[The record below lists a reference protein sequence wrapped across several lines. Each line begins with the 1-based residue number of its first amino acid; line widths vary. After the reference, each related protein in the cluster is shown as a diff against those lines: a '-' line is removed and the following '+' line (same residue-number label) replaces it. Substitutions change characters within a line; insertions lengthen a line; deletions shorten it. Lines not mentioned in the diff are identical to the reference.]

1 MIATITQ
8 VENAFAALLSQL
20 GRVLVEGRV
29 GEAGAPAQPYA
40 LWSLERLVITDFPR
54 ITIEGA
60 DQHIIATG
68 TPFEFLVN
76 LCGGDAM
83 GDAAKFILSFR
94 QSQRLN
100 ELYKLCG
107 LSGFDGPRDL
117 TAVELGNFKKR
128 VELRVTLFAAID
140 LTAPAEF
147 METSCVEVRSDA
159 PEFDE
164 TVCITK
170 GECH

>member
-8 VENAFAALLSQL
+8 VENAFAALLAQL
-20 GRVLVEGRV
+20 GRVLVEGRI
-29 GEAGAPAQPYA
+29 GEAGAPATPYA
-40 LWSLERLVITDFPR
+40 IWSLERLEFTDFPVK
-54 ITIEGA
+54 TFEGL
-60 DQHIIATG
+60 QQRIIATG
-68 TPFEFLVN
+68 TPFDFLVN
-76 LCGGDAM
+76 FCGGDAM
-83 GDAAKFILSFR
+83 GDAAKFVLSFR

-107 LSGFDGPRDL
+107 LSGFFGPIDR
-117 TAVELGNFKKR
+117 TALELGNFRKR

-147 METSCVEVRSDA
+147 METSCVEIRADV

-164 TVCITK
+164 TVCITQ

>member
-8 VENAFAALLSQL
+8 VENAFAALLALS

-29 GEAGAPAQPYA
+29 GEDGAPAVPYA
-40 LWSLERLVITDFPR
+40 MWSLENLAISEFPVTEIDGVVQRVIS
-54 ITIEGA
+54 
-60 DQHIIATG
+60 TG

-76 LCGGDAM
+76 FCGGDAM
-83 GDAAKFILSFR
+83 GDAARFALSFH

-100 ELYKLCG
+100 EIYKWCG
-107 LSGFDGPRDL
+107 LSGFTGPQDL

-140 LTAPAEF
+140 LTAPAELLENIDVTVTEPGKGF
-147 METSCVEVRSDA
+147 EETFR
-159 PEFDE
+159 E
-164 TVCITK
+164 TQ

>member
-1 MIATITQ
+1 MIATIAQ
-8 VENAFAALLSQL
+8 VENAFAALLAL
-20 GRVLVEGRV
+20 TGRELVEGKV
-29 GEAGAPAQPYA
+29 GEAGAPANPYA
-40 LWSLERLVITDFPR
+40 LWSLEGLVISDFPVR
-54 ITIEGA
+54 SFDG
-60 DQHIIATG
+60 DNQHIVATG

-76 LCGGDAM
+76 FCGGNAM
-83 GDAAKFILSFR
+83 GDAAQFVLSFR

-107 LSGFDGPRDL
+107 LSGFDGPSNRN
-117 TAVELGNFKKR
+117 AVEVGTFRKR

-147 METSCVEVRSDA
+147 MEKIDTTVTQGE
-159 PEFDE
+159 PPFDE
-164 TVCITK
+164 TTRVTQ

>member
-1 MIATITQ
+1 MIATITE
-8 VENAFAALLSQL
+8 VENAFAALLAQS
-20 GRVLVEGRV
+20 GRELVEGRV
-29 GEAGAPAQPYA
+29 GEAGAPAVAYA
-40 LWSLERLVITDFPR
+40 LWSLEGLVISDFPVKTFLGQQQR
-54 ITIEGA
+54 
-60 DQHIIATG
+60 IIATG

-76 LCGGDAM
+76 FCGGDAM
-83 GDAAKFILSFR
+83 GDAARFVLSFR

-107 LSGFDGPRDL
+107 LSGFAGPTDR
-117 TAVELGNFKKR
+117 TAMELGTFRKR

-164 TVCITK
+164 TVCITQ

>member
-1 MIATITQ
+1 MIATIAQ
-8 VENAFAALLSQL
+8 VENAFAALLGQS
-20 GRVLVEGRV
+20 GRVLVERSV
-29 GEAGAPAQPYA
+29 GESGAPATPYA
-40 LWSLERLVITDFPR
+40 LWSLEGLTISEFPIR
-54 ITIEGA
+54 TFQGIQ
-60 DQHIIATG
+60 QHIIATN

-76 LCGGDAM
+76 FCGGNAM
-83 GDAAKFILSFR
+83 QDAANFVLSFY

-164 TVCITK
+164 TVCITQ

>member
-1 MIATITQ
+1 MIATITE

-29 GEAGAPAQPYA
+29 GEAGAPASPYA
-40 LWSLERLVITDFPR
+40 IWSLESLVISDFPVK
-54 ITIEGA
+54 TIDGLN
-60 DQHIIATG
+60 QRIIATG

-76 LCGGDAM
+76 FCGGNAM
-83 GDAAKFILSFR
+83 GDAATFVLMFR

-107 LSGFDGPRDL
+107 LSGFTGPRDL
-117 TAVELGNFKKR
+117 TAVELGNFRKR

-140 LTAPAEF
+140 LTAPAELMEKIDTTVTQGIPPF
-147 METSCVEVRSDA
+147 NETSRV
-159 PEFDE
+159 
-164 TVCITK
+164 TQ

>member
-1 MIATITQ
+1 MIATIAQ
-8 VENAFAALLSQL
+8 VENAFAALLALS

-29 GEAGAPAQPYA
+29 GEAGAPSSPYA
-40 LWSLERLVITDFPR
+40 LWSLESLVLSDFPVR
-54 ITIEGA
+54 SIEGVN
-60 DQHIIATG
+60 QRIVSTG

-76 LCGGDAM
+76 FCGGNAM
-83 GDAAKFILSFR
+83 GDAVQFALSFY

-100 ELYKLCG
+100 ELYKYCG
-107 LSGFDGPRDL
+107 LSGFTGPQDL
-117 TAVELGNFKKR
+117 TAVELGNFRKR

-140 LTAPAEF
+140 LTAPAEL
-147 METSCVEVRSDA
+147 METSCVQVVSQA

-164 TVCITK
+164 TFCITQ

>member
-8 VENAFAALLSQL
+8 VENAFAALLAQS

-29 GEAGAPAQPYA
+29 GEAGAPAAPYA
-40 LWSLERLVITDFPR
+40 LWSLEDLAISDFPVKS
-54 ITIEGA
+54 IEGSN
-60 DQHIIATG
+60 QHIVSTG

-76 LCGGDAM
+76 FCGGDAM
-83 GDAAKFILSFR
+83 GDAAKFVLSFR

-100 ELYKLCG
+100 ELYKFCG
-107 LSGFDGPRDL
+107 LSGFTGPTNR

-140 LTAPAEF
+140 LTAPAELW
-147 METSCVEVRSDA
+147 ETVNIDVVSES

-164 TVCITK
+164 TVSITQ

>member
-8 VENAFAALLSQL
+8 VENAFAALLALS
-20 GRVLVEGRV
+20 GRELVEGRV
-29 GEAGAPAQPYA
+29 GEAGAPAVPYA
-40 LWSLERLVITDFPR
+40 LWSLEGLVLTDFPQR
-54 ITIEGA
+54 KFEGL
-60 DQHIIATG
+60 DQRIIATG

-76 LCGGDAM
+76 FCGGDAM
-83 GDAAKFILSFR
+83 GDAARFALSFR
-94 QSQRLN
+94 LSQRLN

-107 LSGFDGPRDL
+107 LSGITGPSDR
-117 TAVELGNFKKR
+117 TAVELGNFRKR

-140 LTAPAEF
+140 LTAPAEL
-147 METSCVEVRSDA
+147 METSCVEVRSEI

-164 TVCITK
+164 TVCITQ

>member
-8 VENAFAALLSQL
+8 VEDAFAALLALS

-29 GEAGAPAQPYA
+29 GEAGAPAVPYA
-40 LWSLERLVITDFPR
+40 IWSLESLVISDFPVKS
-54 ITIEGA
+54 IDGSN
-60 DQHIIATG
+60 QHIVSTG

-76 LCGGDAM
+76 FCGGDAM
-83 GDAAKFILSFR
+83 GAAAKFILSFR

-107 LSGFDGPRDL
+107 LSGFTGPKDL
-117 TAVELGNFKKR
+117 TAVELGNFRKR

-140 LTAPAEF
+140 LTAPAELW
-147 METSCVEVRSDA
+147 ETVVTTVASDM
-159 PEFDE
+159 PEFE
-164 TVCITK
+164 KTVSIIQ

>member
-8 VENAFAALLSQL
+8 VENSFAALLALS

-29 GEAGAPAQPYA
+29 GEAGAPAVPYA
-40 LWSLERLVITDFPR
+40 LWSLESLVITDFPVKS
-54 ITIEGA
+54 IEGSN
-60 DQHIIATG
+60 QHIVATG

-76 LCGGDAM
+76 FCGGNAM
-83 GDAAKFILSFR
+83 GDAANFILSFR

-100 ELYKLCG
+100 EMYKLCG
-107 LSGFDGPRDL
+107 LSGFTGPRDL

-140 LTAPAEF
+140 LTAPAEL
-147 METSCVEVRSDA
+147 METSCVDILSAA
-159 PEFDE
+159 PEFDK
-164 TVCITK
+164 TVCITQ

>member
-8 VENAFAALLSQL
+8 VENAFAALLAQS
-20 GRVLVEGRV
+20 GRELVEGRV
-29 GEAGAPAQPYA
+29 GEAGAPASPYA
-40 LWSLERLVITDFPR
+40 LWSLESLVISDFPVKAIDGLNQR
-54 ITIEGA
+54 
-60 DQHIIATG
+60 IIATG

-76 LCGGDAM
+76 FCGGNAM
-83 GDAAKFILSFR
+83 GDAAKFALMFR

-107 LSGFDGPRDL
+107 LSGFTGPRDL
-117 TAVELGNFKKR
+117 TAVELGNFRKR

-140 LTAPAEF
+140 LTAPAELMEKIDTTVTQGIPPF
-147 METSCVEVRSDA
+147 NETSRV
-159 PEFDE
+159 
-164 TVCITK
+164 TQ

>member
-8 VENAFAALLSQL
+8 VENAFAALLALS
-20 GRVLVEGRV
+20 GRELVEGRV
-29 GEAGAPAQPYA
+29 GEAGAPASQYA
-40 LWSLERLVITDFPR
+40 IWSLESLEISDFPIR
-54 ITIEGA
+54 TFQGS

-76 LCGGDAM
+76 FCGGDAM
-83 GDAAKFILSFR
+83 GDAARFVLSFR

-107 LSGFDGPRDL
+107 LSGFSGPRDL
-117 TAVELGNFKKR
+117 TAVELGTFRKR

-140 LTAPAEF
+140 LTAPAELL
-147 METSCVEVRSDA
+147 ETSCVRVISEA

-164 TVCITK
+164 TFCVTE

>member
-8 VENAFAALLSQL
+8 VENAFAALLALS
-20 GRVLVEGRV
+20 GRELVEGRV
-29 GEAGAPAQPYA
+29 GEAGSPAVPYA
-40 LWSLERLVITDFPR
+40 LWSLEGLVITDFPTR
-54 ITIEGA
+54 KFEGEN
-60 DQHIIATG
+60 QHIIATG

-76 LCGGDAM
+76 FCGGNAM
-83 GDAAKFILSFR
+83 GDAANFVLSFR

-107 LSGFDGPRDL
+107 LSGFTGPSDR
-117 TAVELGNFKKR
+117 TAVELGNFRKR

-140 LTAPAEF
+140 LTAPAELMEKIDTTVTQGIPPF
-147 METSCVEVRSDA
+147 NETSRV
-159 PEFDE
+159 
-164 TVCITK
+164 TQ